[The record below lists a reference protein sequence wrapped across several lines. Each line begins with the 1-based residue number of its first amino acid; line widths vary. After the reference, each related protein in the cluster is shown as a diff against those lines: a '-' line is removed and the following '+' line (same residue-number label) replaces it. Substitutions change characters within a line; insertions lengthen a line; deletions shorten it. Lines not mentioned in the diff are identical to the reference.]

1 MRMMSIA
8 SGSSGNCTYIGDGDT
23 VILVDTGISL
33 KKIEE
38 GLNKA
43 GHTGKDIDGVLIT
56 HEHNDHIK
64 GLGVL
69 LRKYDIPVFATEGTI
84 QGIKECRNM
93 GKYDSSLFREIG
105 SNDIFSV
112 GNLEIRVHPISHDAR
127 EPVCYSFHEGSRKA
141 VIATDMGCY
150 DDDLRQFLMNS
161 DAMLIESNHDVHMLE
176 VGPYPYD
183 LKRRDYTINAMLM
196 DRYGNVID
204 EYNGR
209 CDMENHIVRMI
220 GDPYE
225 RYDEDALRIL
235 RGIYLVAK
243 LDYELSDDT
252 FEAMTSKAP
261 LLEYVSD
268 GRKRKELDKII
279 KFNSNNS
286 ALKVMVNTNVFRFL
300 KGLDRGIVYMLS
312 NKIVLNDPFMFYAL
326 AFKINGTIIKTYEF
340 DRLFSKRLEN
350 VIKAS
355 ENDITL
361 VDMLDCDIDILK
373 EANELKKMAG
383 EKYISNIEEVY
394 NSLPIHSIKEI
405 NANKDEIK
413 EIYGNEINELLK
425 DIASKILEDKLNNS
439 NDEIIRYVEKVKK

>member
-141 VIATDMGCY
+141 AIATDMGCY

-183 LKRRDYTINAMLM
+183 LKRRILG
-196 DRYGNVID
+196 DRGHLSND
-204 EYNGR
+204 SSGR
-209 CDMENHIVRMI
+209 LIKELLNDHIISISLGHLSKENNFEELAYETVKSEIQDNPFSDDVR
-220 GDPYE
+220 DFN
-225 RYDEDALRIL
+225 LN
-235 RGIYLVAK
+235 VAK
-243 LDYELSDDT
+243 RDEPGAVIEL
-252 FEAMTSKAP
+252 
-261 LLEYVSD
+261 
-268 GRKRKELDKII
+268 
-279 KFNSNNS
+279 
-286 ALKVMVNTNVFRFL
+286 
-300 KGLDRGIVYMLS
+300 
-312 NKIVLNDPFMFYAL
+312 
-326 AFKINGTIIKTYEF
+326 
-340 DRLFSKRLEN
+340 
-350 VIKAS
+350 
-355 ENDITL
+355 
-361 VDMLDCDIDILK
+361 
-373 EANELKKMAG
+373 
-383 EKYISNIEEVY
+383 
-394 NSLPIHSIKEI
+394 
-405 NANKDEIK
+405 
-413 EIYGNEINELLK
+413 
-425 DIASKILEDKLNNS
+425 
-439 NDEIIRYVEKVKK
+439 